1 MKYRH
6 VSLKAMEVM
15 EFSVNTTLLGVVC
28 YCSQSDKA
36 GGAFQPAIKAVA
48 ARVTGSAHFLL
59 RVQDPARVPNSVCL

>member
-1 MKYRH
+1 MGEGH

-15 EFSVNTTLLGVVC
+15 EFSVNTILLGVVC

-48 ARVTGSAHFLL
+48 ARVTILHTFY
-59 RVQDPARVPNSVCL
+59 